1 MKNSH
6 IEWYLKMS
14 VCQLRGKIVPSK
26 VEVYQLRGKMVT
38 QDGTLTHSVLSE
50 QKNSHTYTSFQKVW
64 LNHNQYH
71 FNWAHFGNTELFI
84 LLLTESM
91 HYCHFNS
98 SKEPPLPTFS
108 TQGPWLEH
116 NWNHSTQDCGK
127 PLANRPWKKILCEFL
142 KTKPHRLHTKKVF
155 PATLPCFLR
164 PYNSTF
170 PFKT

>member
-1 MKNSH
+1 MYQLRGKIVAQNGTLKSHSVLTKRKNSH

-71 FNWAHFGNTELFI
+71 FN
-84 LLLTESM
+84 
-91 HYCHFNS
+91 
-98 SKEPPLPTFS
+98 
-108 TQGPWLEH
+108 
-116 NWNHSTQDCGK
+116 
-127 PLANRPWKKILCEFL
+127 
-142 KTKPHRLHTKKVF
+142 
-155 PATLPCFLR
+155 
-164 PYNSTF
+164 
-170 PFKT
+170 